1 MDKNFDFKKREN
13 EIYKNWEEN
22 GYFKPVID
30 KDKKPFVISMPPP
43 NVTAKLHIGHALDD
57 TIQDILIR
65 YHRMLG
71 DPTLYVPGTDHASI
85 ATEVKVVEKLK
96 KEGKSKESL
105 GREKFLEEAWKW
117 KEEYGEKIV
126 EQQRK
131 LGLSCDWQ
139 RARFTMDEGCSKAV
153 LEVFERLYN
162 EGIIYK
168 GERLVNWCPE
178 CKTPISDIEVEYE
191 EQKSNLWHIRY
202 KIENSDDYVVV
213 ATTRPETMLGDTA
226 VAVNPNDDRYK
237 DIVGKRVFLPIV
249 NKYIPVVADRYVDME
264 FGTGVVKI
272 TPAHDPNDFKV
283 GKRHDLEIINILNED
298 GTLNEKAGKYEGMTT
313 LEAREEIVKELK
325 DIGALVKI
333 EPHVHNVGS
342 CYRCHHT
349 IEPYISNQWFVK
361 MEELAKPAIEA
372 VKNGDI
378 KFIPKRFEKIY
389 LNWMENIEDWCISR
403 QLWWGHRIPAYYCKE
418 CGKITVSKE
427 HITTCEC
434 GGEVVQDEDTLDTWF
449 SSALWPFSIL
459 GWPDNTEDYSYFYP
473 NSVLVTGYDI
483 ITFWVSKMIFSG
495 LHYTNKIP
503 FENVYIHGLVRDS
516 QGRKMSKSLGNG
528 VDPIEVIENYGTDAL
543 RFSLTQN
550 ISAGND
556 MRYMPE
562 KLETARN
569 FANKLWNAA
578 KFVNMYIDDIAV
590 ENVENFLPADKWI
603 LTKLSK
609 LEKEVKDNLDKYELG
624 VPLQKLYDFIW
635 SDFCDWYIEIVKTR
649 LYDKETNPFS
659 YSVAVW
665 TLNHVLV
672 QVIKMLHPYMP
683 FITEEIYQNLHT
695 DKNSIM
701 KDMYPCD
708 NYNFEKETEIIE
720 LFLNMIRN
728 IRNERLNSG
737 INGSKKVNAQVY
749 LKNEND
755 KKLFKLCEDYIKRL
769 GYIENIEY
777 IDTEEKA
784 NNNYTSI
791 TLPRISIY
799 LDLLGAVDLDKEN
812 ERLNNE
818 KEKVLKE
825 LNRAKSMLSNEK
837 FVSKAPANLVE
848 QEKMKVIKYEEMLND
863 IEKRI
868 KELNSKY

>member
-117 KEEYGEKIV
+117 KEEYGGKIV

-226 VAVNPNDDRYK
+226 VAVSPNDERYK

-868 KELNSKY
+868 KELNSK

>member
-1 MDKNFDFKKREN
+1 LDKNFDFKKREN

-117 KEEYGEKIV
+117 KEEYGGKIV

-226 VAVNPNDDRYK
+226 VAVNPNDERYK

-403 QLWWGHRIPAYYCKE
+403 QLWWGHRIPAYYCKK

-590 ENVENFLPADKWI
+590 ENVENFLPTDKWI

-720 LFLNMIRN
+720 LFLNMIRS

-868 KELNSKY
+868 KELNSK

>member
-117 KEEYGEKIV
+117 KEEYGGKIV

-313 LEAREEIVKELK
+313 LEAREKIVKELK

-372 VKNGDI
+372 VKKGDI

-578 KFVNMYIDDIAV
+578 KFVNMYIDDIVV

>member
-57 TIQDILIR
+57 TIQDILVR

-117 KEEYGEKIV
+117 KEEYGGKIV

-226 VAVNPNDDRYK
+226 VAVNPNDERYK

-848 QEKMKVIKYEEMLND
+848 QEKMKVVKYEEMLND

-868 KELNSKY
+868 KELNSK

>member
-117 KEEYGEKIV
+117 KEEYGGKII

-226 VAVNPNDDRYK
+226 VAVNPNDERYK

-578 KFVNMYIDDIAV
+578 KFVNMYIDDIVV

-818 KEKVLKE
+818 KEKVLNE

-868 KELNSKY
+868 KELNSK

>member
-117 KEEYGEKIV
+117 KEEYGGKII

-202 KIENSDDYVVV
+202 KIENSDDDYVVV

-226 VAVNPNDDRYK
+226 VAVNPNDERYK

-777 IDTEEKA
+777 IDAEEKA

-799 LDLLGAVDLDKEN
+799 LDLFGAVDLYKEN

-868 KELNSKY
+868 KELNSK

>member
-117 KEEYGEKIV
+117 KEEYGGKIV

-226 VAVNPNDDRYK
+226 VAVNPNDERYK

-720 LFLNMIRN
+720 LFLNMIRS

-868 KELNSKY
+868 KELNSK

>member
-57 TIQDILIR
+57 TIQDILVR

-117 KEEYGEKIV
+117 KEEYGGKIV

-298 GTLNEKAGKYEGMTT
+298 GTLNEQAGKYEGMTT

-333 EPHVHNVGS
+333 EPHIHNVGS

-556 MRYMPE
+556 MRYMLE

-749 LKNEND
+749 LKNEKD

-868 KELNSKY
+868 KELNSK

>member
-1 MDKNFDFKKREN
+1 MDKNFNYKEKEER
-13 EIYKNWEEN
+13 IYKNWEEK
-22 GYFKPVID
+22 GYFKPIIN

-57 TIQDILIR
+57 TIQDVLIR

-96 KEGKSKESL
+96 KEGKTKEML
-105 GREKFLEEAWKW
+105 GREKFLEEAWNW
-117 KEEYGEKIV
+117 KEEYGGQIV
-126 EQQRK
+126 NQQRK
-131 LGLSCDWQ
+131 LGLSCDWD
-139 RARFTMDEGCSKAV
+139 RSRFTMDEGCSKAV
-153 LEVFERLYN
+153 LEVFEKLYN

-168 GERLVNWCPE
+168 GERLVNWCPN

-202 KIENSDDYVVV
+202 KIENSDEYVVV

-226 VAVNPNDDRYK
+226 VAVNPKDERYK
-237 DIVGKRVFLPIV
+237 NIVGKRVLLPIV

-283 GKRHDLEIINILNED
+283 GQRHDLEVINILNED
-298 GTLNEKAGKYEGMTT
+298 GTLNEKAGKYQGMST
-313 LEAREEIVKELK
+313 LEAREKIVDELK
-325 DIGALVKI
+325 EIDALVKI
-333 EPHVHNVGS
+333 QPHTHNVGS

-372 VKNGDI
+372 VKNGEI

-389 LNWMENIEDWCISR
+389 FNWMENIEDWCISR

-427 HITTCEC
+427 HIDKCEC
-434 GGEVVQDEDTLDTWF
+434 GGEVTQDEDTLDTWF

-459 GWPDNTEDYSYFYP
+459 GWPEATEDYNYFYP

-495 LHYTNKIP
+495 LKYTGKIP

-528 VDPIEVIENYGTDAL
+528 VDPMEVIENYGTDAL

-562 KLETARN
+562 KLDAARN

-578 KFVNMYIDDIAV
+578 KFVNMYLTDFSVNEVDKL
-590 ENVENFLPADKWI
+590 LPADKWI
-603 LTKLSK
+603 LTKLTSI
-609 LEKEVKDNLDKYELG
+609 EKDVKENFDKFELG

-649 LYDKETNPFS
+649 LYNKENIDS
-659 YSVAVW
+659 YNSAVW
-665 TLNHVLV
+665 TLNHVLL
-672 QVIKMLHPYMP
+672 QAIKMLHPYMP
-683 FITEEIYQNLHT
+683 FITEEIYQNLYKEY
-695 DKNSIM
+695 DSIM
-701 KDMYPCD
+701 LETYPND
-708 NYNFEKETEIIE
+708 NYNFIKETKAVE
-720 LFLNMIRN
+720 LFLNMISQ
-728 IRNERLNSG
+728 IRNTRLTSG
-737 INGSKKVNAQVY
+737 INDSRKVNAKIYV
-749 LKNEND
+749 
-755 KKLFKLCEDYIKRL
+755 KKEDLREILSLCEDYIKRL
-769 GYIENIEY
+769 GFIENLEY
-777 IDTEEKA
+777 IDNDSNIDES
-784 NNNYTSI
+784 YTSVP
-791 TLPRISIY
+791 LPNLTIY
-799 LDLLGAVDLDKEN
+799 LDLLSTIDT
-812 ERLNNE
+812 E
-818 KEKVLKE
+818 KELKKLNEEKSKILSE
-825 LNRAKSMLSNEK
+825 LKRAKSMLSNEK
-837 FVSKAPANLVE
+837 FVAKAPEKLVNA
-848 QEKMKVIKYEEMLND
+848 EKEKLERYQEMLSEL
-863 IEKRI
+863 EKRI
-868 KELNSKY
+868 EKFQ

>member
-117 KEEYGEKIV
+117 KEEYGGKIV

-226 VAVNPNDDRYK
+226 VAVNPNDERYK

-777 IDTEEKA
+777 IDAEEKA

-799 LDLLGAVDLDKEN
+799 LDLFGVVDLDKEN

-868 KELNSKY
+868 KELNSK

>member
-117 KEEYGEKIV
+117 KEEYGGKIV

-226 VAVNPNDDRYK
+226 VAVNPNDERYK

-590 ENVENFLPADKWI
+590 ENVGNFLPADKWI

-863 IEKRI
+863 IGKRI
-868 KELNSKY
+868 KELNSK

>member
-117 KEEYGEKIV
+117 KEEYGGKIV

-737 INGSKKVNAQVY
+737 INGSEKVNAQVY

-868 KELNSKY
+868 KELNSK

>member
-1 MDKNFDFKKREN
+1 LDKNFDFKKREN

-117 KEEYGEKIV
+117 KEEYGGKII

-202 KIENSDDYVVV
+202 KIENSDDDYVVV

-226 VAVNPNDDRYK
+226 VAVNPNDERYK

-863 IEKRI
+863 IGKRI
-868 KELNSKY
+868 KELNSK

>member
-30 KDKKPFVISMPPP
+30 KGKKPFVISMPPP

-117 KEEYGEKIV
+117 KEEYGGKIV

-226 VAVNPNDDRYK
+226 VAVNPNDERYK

-695 DKNSIM
+695 NKNSIM

-818 KEKVLKE
+818 KEKVLNE

-868 KELNSKY
+868 KELNSK

>member
-117 KEEYGEKIV
+117 KEEYGGKIV

-226 VAVNPNDDRYK
+226 VAVNPNDERYK

-755 KKLFKLCEDYIKRL
+755 KKIFKLCEDYIKRL

-868 KELNSKY
+868 KELNSK

>member
-13 EIYKNWEEN
+13 EIYKNWEGN
-22 GYFKPVID
+22 GYFKPVMD

-117 KEEYGEKIV
+117 KEEYGGKIV

-226 VAVNPNDDRYK
+226 VAVNPNDERYK

-868 KELNSKY
+868 KELNSK

>member
-117 KEEYGEKIV
+117 KDEYGGKIV

-139 RARFTMDEGCSKAV
+139 RARFTMDGGCSKAV

-298 GTLNEKAGKYEGMTT
+298 ATLNEKAGKYEGMTT

-737 INGSKKVNAQVY
+737 INGSKKVNVQVY

-777 IDTEEKA
+777 IDKEEKA

-868 KELNSKY
+868 KELNSK

>member
-117 KEEYGEKIV
+117 KEEYGGKIV

-298 GTLNEKAGKYEGMTT
+298 GTLNEKTGKYEGMTT

-372 VKNGDI
+372 VKKGDI

-848 QEKMKVIKYEEMLND
+848 REKMKVIKYEEMLND

-868 KELNSKY
+868 KELNSK

>member
-117 KEEYGEKIV
+117 KEEYGGKIV

-226 VAVNPNDDRYK
+226 VAVNPNDERYK

-372 VKNGDI
+372 VKNGNI

-799 LDLLGAVDLDKEN
+799 QDLLGAVDLDKEN

-868 KELNSKY
+868 KELNSK

>member
-117 KEEYGEKIV
+117 KEEYGGKIV

-403 QLWWGHRIPAYYCKE
+403 QLWWGHRIPAYYCKD

-695 DKNSIM
+695 VKNSIM

-868 KELNSKY
+868 KELNSK

>member
-117 KEEYGEKIV
+117 KEEYGGKIV

-226 VAVNPNDDRYK
+226 VAVNPNDERYK

-403 QLWWGHRIPAYYCKE
+403 QLWWGHRIPAYYCKK

-683 FITEEIYQNLHT
+683 FVTEEIYQNLHT

-868 KELNSKY
+868 KELNSK

>member
-13 EIYKNWEEN
+13 KIYKNWEEN

-117 KEEYGEKIV
+117 KEEYGGKIV

-191 EQKSNLWHIRY
+191 EQKSTLWHIRY

-237 DIVGKRVFLPIV
+237 DIVGKKVFLPIV

-403 QLWWGHRIPAYYCKE
+403 QLWWGHRIPAYYCKD

-868 KELNSKY
+868 KELNSK